1 MEKNLYDMMHWGR
14 IEAVVYAEEDKPY
27 DFLGAHRNEN
37 GTLIQAYF
45 PDASGVSVLYR
56 GKEYPMECADESG
69 FFAEQVYG
77 GHCHWLPWCTFVEVD
92 PVSRLYDTF
101 GVYEIADAEKLPLE
115 ERLERNRRYAKY
127 V

>member
-1 MEKNLYDMMHWGR
+1 MEKKLYDMMHWGR

-27 DFLGAHRNEN
+27 DFLGAHGTEN

-69 FFAEQVYG
+69 FFAVLLEQKNAKTL
-77 GHCHWLPWCTFVEVD
+77 CC
-92 PVSRLYDTF
+92 
-101 GVYEIADAEKLPLE
+101 GVRAEFYYLH
-115 ERLERNRRYAKY
+115 
-127 V
+127 

>member
-1 MEKNLYDMMHWGR
+1 MEKRLYDMMHWGR

-27 DFLGAHRNEN
+27 DFLGAHRTED

-69 FFAEQVYG
+69 FFAVLLEQNIKAYRYRVSYEGGTVECEDVYRFAPT
-77 GHCHWLPWCTFVEVD
+77 LSE
-92 PVSRLYDTF
+92 
-101 GVYEIADAEKLPLE
+101 AEME
-115 ERLERNRRYAKY
+115 A
-127 V
+127 